1 MSAVSDRSSRSTF
14 VRVEDSDGAVARD
27 VVVTRALVA
36 SGPGDLAVHDVT
48 LRPLGQDDVRVRIS
62 GVGVC
67 HSDLSMVNGTL
78 RPSYPLVLGHEA
90 SGVVIEAG
98 AKADVEVGQHVVLN
112 WAVPCDACWHCTHGQ
127 PWLCSTIEG
136 STGTPGGT
144 LGDGTPYDACLGLG
158 AMAEEVVVAASAVVP
173 LPDDLPLEE
182 AALLGCAILT
192 GVGAARNAGRVAE
205 GDAVLVVGLG
215 GVGLSAVSGA
225 RLASVDRIIA
235 VDVSDTKEPL
245 ARKVGATDFLVAGPD
260 LAKRVRTLTDGR
272 GVDVALECVGSA
284 TTIRQA
290 WTATRRGGT
299 CVVVGV
305 GPKDQE
311 VTFNP
316 LELFHFSRTLVSSVY
331 GNSDPRRDIAGL
343 LDHVAAGRLDLAA
356 TITDRITLD
365 EVPAAFERMQR
376 GEGGRAQVVFPYD
389 SQGDR

>member
-1 MSAVSDRSSRSTF
+1 M
-14 VRVEDSDGAVARD
+14 
-27 VVVTRALVA
+27 TRALVA
-36 SGPGDLAVHDVT
+36 SGLGELEVRDVT
-48 LRPLGQDDVRVRIS
+48 LRAVGDGDVRVRIA

-98 AKADVEVGQHVVLN
+98 ASAGVDVGQHVVLN
-112 WAVPCDACWHCTHGQ
+112 WAVPCDTCWHCTHGQ

-136 STGTPGGT
+136 STGSPGGT
-144 LGDGTPYDACLGLG
+144 LADGTPYDACLGLG

-173 LPDDLPLEE
+173 LPHDVPLEE

-192 GVGAARNAGRVAE
+192 GVGAARNAGRVSE
-205 GDAVLVVGLG
+205 GDSVLVIGLG
-215 GVGLSAVSGA
+215 GVGLSAVGGA
-225 RLASVDRIIA
+225 RLSGAARIIA
-235 VDVSDTKEPL
+235 VDVSDAKQSL
-245 ARKVGATDFLVAGPD
+245 ARAAGATDVLVASPD
-260 LAKRVRTLTDGR
+260 LVTEVRALTEGR

-284 TTIRQA
+284 ATIRQA
-290 WTATRRGGT
+290 WTAIRRGGI

-311 VTFNP
+311 VRFNP
-316 LELFHFSRTLVSSVY
+316 LELFHYSRTLVSSVY

-365 EVPAAFERMQR
+365 DVPAAFERMKR
-376 GEGGRAQVVFPYD
+376 GEGGRALVTFPSPD
-389 SQGDR
+389 QEDR

>member
-1 MSAVSDRSSRSTF
+1 M
-14 VRVEDSDGAVARD
+14 
-27 VVVTRALVA
+27 TRALVA
-36 SGPGDLAVHDVT
+36 SGPGELEVRDVT
-48 LRPLGQDDVRVRIS
+48 LRSLGDEDVRVRIA

-78 RPSYPLVLGHEA
+78 RPSYPMVLGHEA
-90 SGVVIEAG
+90 SGVVSEAG
-98 AKADVEVGQHVVLN
+98 ASAGVAIGRHVVLN

-136 STGTPGGT
+136 STGSPGGT
-144 LGDGTPYDACLGLG
+144 LADGTTYDACLGLG
-158 AMAEEVVVAASAVVP
+158 AMAEEVVVAADAVVP
-173 LPDDLPLEE
+173 LPDEVPLEE

-192 GVGAARNAGRVAE
+192 GVGAARNAGKISA
-205 GDAVLVVGLG
+205 GDTVLVVGLG
-215 GVGLSAVSGA
+215 GVGLSAVGGA
-225 RLASVDRIIA
+225 RLAGADRIIA

-245 ARKVGATDFLVAGPD
+245 ARTAGATDFLSAAPD
-260 LAKRVRTLTDGR
+260 LAKQVRALTDGR

-331 GNSDPRRDIAGL
+331 GNSDARRDIAGL
-343 LDHVAAGRLDLAA
+343 LEHVAAGSLDLAT

-365 EVPAAFERMQR
+365 DVPAAFERMQR
-376 GEGGRAQVVFPYD
+376 GEGGRALITFPD
-389 SQGDR
+389 QDLRESR